1 MDTVTLSRNIA
12 VKPVVAPQVSP
23 HSTANT
29 TISVEIGNN
38 FTISCGFKIK
48 GEPKPSV
55 LWSKNGRPLKETVIV
70 SDTSGE
76 YFQYT
81 IVSKRGNETL
91 QFFAT
96 PLSYSRA
103 RDLSPNTED
112 LEGKYICTI
121 SNRGGTETV
130 FTEVLVKQDQTRIV
144 IAAISSICGILVFC
158 GCILVAFF
166 AYHR

>member
-1 MDTVTLSRNIA
+1 MDSVTLSRNIA
-12 VKPVVAPQVSP
+12 VRPVLAPQVSP

-55 LWSKNGRPLKETVIV
+55 LWSKNGKPLKETVIV

-81 IVSKRGNETL
+81 IVSKRRNETL

-96 PLSYSRA
+96 PLSYSKA
-103 RDLSPNTED
+103 RDLSPNSED

-130 FTEVLVKQDQTRIV
+130 FTEVLVKQDHTKTV
-144 IAAISSICGILVFC
+144 MWAATSICGILVVC
-158 GCILVAFF
+158 GCILGIFF